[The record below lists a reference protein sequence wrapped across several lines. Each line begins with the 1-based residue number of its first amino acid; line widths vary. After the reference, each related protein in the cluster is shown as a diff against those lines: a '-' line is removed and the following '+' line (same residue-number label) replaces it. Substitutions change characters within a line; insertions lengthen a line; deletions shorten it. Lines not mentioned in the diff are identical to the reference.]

1 MNNKLFGAI
10 IFATGAV
17 IGSVAT
23 WFAIKTKYEQIAQ
36 DEIDSVKEE
45 FDHILEMR
53 KKEMKAVRNVI
64 DANKSN
70 DNDKTEEQEPDNET
84 KDDADGD
91 RGYEQMKIDYSNIAK
106 RYTSSDDDNEEETD
120 EEGVEEV
127 EDEVCLD
134 NGPYVISPEEFGN
147 ETQYSAQPLDY
158 FADGVLADGWGVKLD
173 IDDTIGEEALDHF
186 GDYVDDVVHV
196 RNDQNEI
203 DYEVTRDPR
212 TYEEARQMNPNPYY
226 GQ

>member
-10 IFATGAV
+10 AFATGAA
-17 IGSVAT
+17 IGSVVT
-23 WFAIKTKYEQIAQ
+23 WFVIKTKYEQIAQ

-45 FDHILEMR
+45 FDRLLELR
-53 KKEMKAVRNVI
+53 KKEMTAVRNII
-64 DANKSN
+64 DANKN
-70 DNDKTEEQEPDNET
+70 DDNDADEPVTETENDENREQL
-84 KDDADGD
+84 
-91 RGYEQMKIDYSNIAK
+91 MVDYNNIV
-106 RYTSSDDDNEEETD
+106 RHYTGSDDCEEEND
-120 EEGVEEV
+120 KEGDDEV

-134 NGPYVISPEEFGN
+134 NGPHVISPEEFGN
-147 ETQYSAQPLDY
+147 ETQYNAQPLDY
-158 FADGVLADGWGVKLD
+158 FADGVLADAWGVQLD
-173 IDDTIGEEALDHF
+173 VDDTIGEEALEHF

-212 TYEEARQMNPNPYY
+212 TYSEARQLNPNPYY